1 MRGCCRPE
9 PLPLISQRKREAQS
23 GDDVYPGSHSWSVA
37 VSSLP
42 GSAFYATL
50 VRVSGLS
57 HRPSWGHGS
66 SCLSSLWFS
75 SRVCIKGPMIAP
87 CGLVLGYYRPLS
99 PSTERVLW
107 MWRLLITCCKS
118 YPSRQKISNPTAK
131 SLAL

>member
-1 MRGCCRPE
+1 MRGCCRQE

-23 GDDVYPGSHSWSVA
+23 GDDAYPGSHSWSVA
-37 VSSLP
+37 ASSLP
-42 GSAFYATL
+42 GSVFYTAL

-66 SCLSSLWFS
+66 SCLSSFWFS
-75 SRVCIKGPMIAP
+75 SRACRKGPMIVP
-87 CGLVLGYYRPLS
+87 CGLVLGYYRPPS

-107 MWRLLITCCKS
+107 LWRLLIVCCQS